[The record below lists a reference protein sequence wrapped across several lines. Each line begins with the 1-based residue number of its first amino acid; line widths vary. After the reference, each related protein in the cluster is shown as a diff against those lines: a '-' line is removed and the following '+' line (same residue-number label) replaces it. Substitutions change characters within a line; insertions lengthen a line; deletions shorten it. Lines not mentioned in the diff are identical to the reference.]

1 MTPIENSAIRDVA
14 RKEIKINMI
23 FEPFVGLGMLKF
35 GMDKAEAESLLGKI
49 TGVGNSIFEDG
60 KLTAFSVYP
69 DDIDSLIISGDEI
82 AKMDRLSAAL
92 NLAYQSGNY
101 GQAQGG
107 SLYFMD
113 LGCAILQFE
122 SPSRE
127 FFFFSRGYDTGEPL
141 KEMSPDS
148 IETYYEENNWD
159 D

>member
-1 MTPIENSAIRDVA
+1 
-14 RKEIKINMI
+14 MI

-35 GMDKAEAESLLGKI
+35 GMEKAEVESLLENI
-49 TGVGNSIFEDG
+49 SGVGDCIFEDG
-60 KLTAFSVYP
+60 KLSAFSIYP
-69 DDIDSLIISGDEI
+69 DDADSLIISGDEI
-82 AKMDRLSAAL
+82 LKMDRLTAAL
-92 NLAYQSGNY
+92 NLAYQSGDY

-127 FFFFSRGYDTGEPL
+127 FFLFSQGYDTGEPL
-141 KEMSPDS
+141 MEMSPDT
-148 IETYYEENNWD
+148 IEAYYEENNWD